1 MGHWGMCPP
10 RLPTINFFLLLLPS
24 VLWRCWLGGRK
35 GIRPVKKLS
44 GGVLAWLS
52 VWSKVQTCMWPSWC
66 HCHSL
71 SLAPVKSRLVLPFWY
86 RLTQVVL
93 EKRPLN
99 GCVWLSFEPTLRHTA
114 IISTLFIRWQR
125 RCCCVSRY
133 VDRGLDGRVWRQLQR
148 GSADDA
154 AVRLVLLAGR
164 VRGRH
169 VPRQRHLHGVPVER
183 RATQGHAV
191 RDRTH
196 PQAPGRVGRLTRPLA
211 APTLRQLMTINAV
224 TYLKLQEDDAKLTAF
239 WKCS

>member
-1 MGHWGMCPP
+1 MP
-10 RLPTINFFLLLLPS
+10 
-24 VLWRCWLGGRK
+24 
-35 GIRPVKKLS
+35 
-44 GGVLAWLS
+44 
-52 VWSKVQTCMWPSWC
+52 
-66 HCHSL
+66 HCHNFN
-71 SLAPVKSRLVLPFWY
+71 LVHL
-86 RLTQVVL
+86 
-93 EKRPLN
+93 
-99 GCVWLSFEPTLRHTA
+99 
-114 IISTLFIRWQR
+114 WQR

-211 APTLRQLMTINAV
+211 APTLRQLMTMNAV
-224 TYLKLQEDDAKLTAF
+224 TYLKLQEDDAKLIAF
-239 WKCS
+239 GNGCSAVMEQCKSAAMPGPDLRGRGPGPRLPSNSAPPTKPFVFYFSLMIDAYETTT